1 MDDEIELISD
11 GDGLAIIGEESAVER
26 FLIAEG
32 LTTTRELN
40 LPRLSTS
47 LQTGS
52 AVVQAGSE
60 AAANSG
66 RWMKLTEESATV
78 AKKYPLVKNKKT
90 GNLHATARA
99 KNGRFAGGL
108 QFEPGLGK
116 LATNPALLAGAA
128 GLMAQLA
135 MQQTMDEITDYL
147 AVIDQKVDDVLRAQK
162 DAVLADMIGV
172 ELVIDE
178 AMTIRK
184 EVGRVSEVTWSKIQ
198 STSATVA
205 STQAYALRRLDALAE
220 KLEGQS
226 DFGDLA
232 KAAKAAEDSAQEWLA
247 VLARCFQLQEATAI
261 LELDRV
267 FDAAPDE
274 LERHRI
280 GLRTARTNRIELIA
294 RSTERLL
301 TRIQQAAGTANMK
314 VLVHPAKAP
323 AIVRS
328 SNYVSSSVIDFRQ
341 SLGIESA
348 AHASEARRWRDAAAA
363 TRDKAL
369 VASATGV
376 DAAKRFGGESVGRVK
391 AVKGRLSDAR
401 SVRAQRRE
409 QQASDELEG

>member
-40 LPRLSTS
+40 LPRLSNS

-52 AVVQAGSE
+52 AVAQAGSE
-60 AAANSG
+60 VAAKSG
-66 RWMKLTEESATV
+66 RWMKLTEESVKLT
-78 AKKYPLVKNKKT
+78 KKYDLVKNKKT
-90 GNLHATARA
+90 GNFHATARA

-220 KLEGQS
+220 KLEGRS

-232 KAAKAAEDSAQEWLA
+232 KAAKAAEDTAQEWLA
-247 VLARCFQLQEATAI
+247 VLARCFQLQDATAI

-274 LERHRI
+274 LERHRL
-280 GLRTARTNRIELIA
+280 GLRTARQNRIELIA
-294 RSTERLL
+294 RSTEQLL
-301 TRIQQAAGTANMK
+301 TRIRQAAGTANMK
-314 VLVHPAKAP
+314 VLVHPARAP

-328 SNYVSSSVIDFRQ
+328 SNNVSSSVIDFRQ

-348 AHASEARRWRDAAAA
+348 AQASETRRWREAAAD

-369 VASATGV
+369 VASANGV

-391 AVKGRLSDAR
+391 AVKGKLTDAR
-401 SVRAQRRE
+401 SARSERRE
-409 QQASDELEG
+409 QQATDDVEG